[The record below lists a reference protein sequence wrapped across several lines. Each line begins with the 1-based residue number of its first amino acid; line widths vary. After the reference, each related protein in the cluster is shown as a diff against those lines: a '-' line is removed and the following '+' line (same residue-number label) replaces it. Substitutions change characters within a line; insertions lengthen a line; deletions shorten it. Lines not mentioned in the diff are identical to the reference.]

1 LELRILDEIASHFR
15 RADQATRGR
24 GANTA
29 EPHSSFRDEPPGALM
44 IATLNGRLKLRDPG
58 RLIVETAGVG
68 YEIFVP
74 LNTYYRMP
82 SVGAEVE
89 LEIRQIVREDAILL
103 YGFATAPEK
112 QAFDLLMSV
121 QHVGAKLALAV
132 LSVLS
137 PKDLAAA
144 ITHDDVERL
153 DAVPGVGAKVAE
165 RIVRELRDKTG
176 GLTLTT
182 SERTIAV
189 SSNGHTNAGSLV
201 DDAVSALLNLGY
213 KPAEAKRAVDSVE
226 GFDDKD
232 GLETLIRRSLAIILG
247 EK

>member
-1 LELRILDEIASHFR
+1 
-15 RADQATRGR
+15 
-24 GANTA
+24 
-29 EPHSSFRDEPPGALM
+29 M

-58 RLIVETAGVG
+58 RLIVETAGLG

-137 PKDLAAA
+137 PQDLAAA

-153 DAVPGVGAKVAE
+153 DAAPGVGAKVAE
-165 RIVRELRDKTG
+165 RIVRELRDRVG
-176 GLTLTT
+176 GLTLTM
-182 SERTIAV
+182 SERTIAA
-189 SSNGHTNAGSLV
+189 STDGHTNAGSLL

-213 KPAEAKRAVDSVE
+213 KPVEAKRAVDSVV

-247 EK
+247 ER

>member
-1 LELRILDEIASHFR
+1 
-15 RADQATRGR
+15 
-24 GANTA
+24 
-29 EPHSSFRDEPPGALM
+29 M

-58 RLIVETAGVG
+58 RLIVETAGLG

-112 QAFDLLMSV
+112 QAFDLLMGV

-176 GLTLTT
+176 GLTLTI
-182 SERTIAV
+182 SGADECGLSGRADQRKII
-189 SSNGHTNAGSLV
+189 SGRCG
-201 DDAVSALLNLGY
+201 LGTAQ
-213 KPAEAKRAVDSVE
+213 PRLQTCRGEAC
-226 GFDDKD
+226 G
-232 GLETLIRRSLAIILG
+232 
-247 EK
+247 